1 MHEGQAPA
9 IFTMPAGLAELMHE
23 LEQHW
28 PAMQHTLR
36 ASGAPLNDET
46 EAEREAREKREA
58 EEAAAAKKPW
68 GDDKDFDPE
77 KAWKLI
83 TNLRADVD
91 RHKKRADGAEAK
103 LKEIEDS
110 KKSESERDAE
120 ARAAA
125 EKKAADAELDVTRLR
140 VAMSKGLSETQA
152 KRLVGTTKEELEA
165 DADELLETFK
175 SEGDGGSGSG
185 SGSGGRPK
193 EKLKPG
199 AAPEAEPEENDPL
212 KLAEAVP
219 RPY

>member
-1 MHEGQAPA
+1 
-9 IFTMPAGLAELMHE
+9 MPAGFTELMEE

-36 ASGAPLNDET
+36 ASGVPLNDEET
-46 EAEREAREKREA
+46 EEEREAREKREA
-58 EEAAAAKKPW
+58 EAAAARKPW

-91 RHKKRADGAEAK
+91 RHKKRADTAESK

-185 SGSGGRPK
+185 SGGGGRPK

-199 AAPEAEPEENDPL
+199 AAPEAEPEEDDPL

-219 RPY
+219 RMY